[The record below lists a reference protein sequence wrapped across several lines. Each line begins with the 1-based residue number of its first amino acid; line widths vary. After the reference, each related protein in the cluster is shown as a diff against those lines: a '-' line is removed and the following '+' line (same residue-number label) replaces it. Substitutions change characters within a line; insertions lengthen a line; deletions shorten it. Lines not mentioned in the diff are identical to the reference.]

1 MELEEPTI
9 TQETLEQAQLHGAC
23 VERLSL
29 YTVGMPLVAVKQDD
43 LMWVEQNAPSLARQL
58 EAKIEPLESLIF
70 GKLRLSDIS
79 TAKGSGSGYGYGLGS
94 GDGSGSSDGLGS
106 GYGSGSG
113 DGYGYG
119 SGSGYGY
126 GDRYGYGDG
135 YGYGYIDGYGGVPD

>member
-9 TQETLEQAQLHGAC
+9 TQEMLEQARLHGAC
-23 VERLSL
+23 AERLSR

-79 TAKGSGSGYGYGLGS
+79 YGFGYGFGLGYGYGAVDGYGDGEGSGYG
-94 GDGSGSSDGLGS
+94 DGS
-106 GYGSGSG
+106 
-113 DGYGYG
+113 
-119 SGSGYGY
+119 
-126 GDRYGYGDG
+126 
-135 YGYGYIDGYGGVPD
+135 GGVPD

>member
-9 TQETLEQAQLHGAC
+9 TQEMLEQARLHGAC
-23 VERLSL
+23 AERLSR

-79 TAKGSGSGYGYGLGS
+79 YGFGYGDGEGSGYGYGFGDGSGS
-94 GDGSGSSDGLGS
+94 GDGSG
-106 GYGSGSG
+106 
-113 DGYGYG
+113 
-119 SGSGYGY
+119 
-126 GDRYGYGDG
+126 
-135 YGYGYIDGYGGVPD
+135 GVPD